1 MKKDKRNNSFINLN
15 LLVMIRKL
23 LLIIFVLFFTDSKAQ
38 VMYELGFTN
47 SGVSMTDTA
56 SLYSTYGMEFSI
68 VNNGSAT
75 ISDPID
81 IFGVVNDTIS
91 GLSQTPRWLGGV
103 SNITLNPSDTFH
115 FSTNVIYDNVT
126 PQNSYGPGDN
136 IVVIWPKAD
145 APISQS
151 TQYYYNNLFVLN
163 ASATSQADSN
173 NHLSSV
179 QVIDGEIFVETT
191 NFKEAQVYS
200 LEGRLV
206 CMTNNR
212 SITVKDLNSGTYIV
226 TVLSEGNNAHSFK
239 IVIK

>member
-1 MKKDKRNNSFINLN
+1 
-15 LLVMIRKL
+15 MIRKI
-23 LLIIFVLFFTDSKAQ
+23 LILIFVLFIVDSNAQ
-38 VMYELGFTN
+38 VMYELGFTD

-68 VNNGSAT
+68 VNNGSVT

-81 IFGVVNDTIS
+81 IFAVVNDTIS

-115 FSTNVIYDNVT
+115 FSTNVIYDNIT

-145 APISQS
+145 ASVSQS
-151 TQYYYNNLFVLN
+151 TQYFYNNLFVLN
-163 ASATSQADSN
+163 ASATLTAELNNASN
-173 NHLSSV
+173 MV
-179 QVIDGEIFVETT
+179 QFIDGEIFVETS
-191 NFKEAQVYS
+191 NFKEAQVYT
-200 LEGRLV
+200 LEGRLIHV
-206 CMTNNR
+206 SNTK
-212 SITVKDLNSGTYIV
+212 SISAKDLNSGFYIV
-226 TVLSEGNNAHSFK
+226 TVLSEGNNAHSFR

>member
-1 MKKDKRNNSFINLN
+1 MLKR
-15 LLVMIRKL
+15 LLK
-23 LLIIFVLFFTDSKAQ
+23 IILVLYFADSNAQ
-38 VMYELGFTN
+38 VMYELGFTD

-68 VNNGSAT
+68 VNNGSVT

-81 IFGVVNDTIS
+81 IFAVVNDTIS

-115 FSTNVIYDNVT
+115 FSTNVIYDNIT

-145 APISQS
+145 VPISQS
-151 TQYYYNNLFVLN
+151 TQYFYNNLFVLN
-163 ASATSQADSN
+163 ANATLPSDLN
-173 NHLSSV
+173 KDLSSV
-179 QVIDGEIFVETT
+179 QFIDGEILIETT
-191 NFKEAQVYS
+191 NFKEAQLYS
-200 LEGRLV
+200 LEGRLICV
-206 CMTNNR
+206 SNNK
-212 SITVKDLNSGTYIV
+212 SIMAKDLNSGTYIV
-226 TVLSEGNNAHSFK
+226 TVLSEENNAHSFR